1 MSRLLA
7 PTISLLAVMA
17 GFTLSPAPSPRQSQP
32 EISALSRSED
42 VVVDRDVMVV
52 MRDGVRLATDIYR
65 PARNGVPVAEP
76 RPILL
81 QRTPYDLRADD
92 IVGIARFFVAHGYVV
107 ALQNLRGR
115 YRSEGTFRKYDA
127 AGAPDGYDAIQW
139 LATQPYGNGRIG
151 MWGTSYAAHSQADA
165 AKLSP
170 PGLKLALLNQGGM
183 SNAWDH
189 AVRHGGAFE
198 LGREL
203 TWAWE
208 QIKADAPSPAVRAY
222 LENEKVTD
230 WYSALPFR
238 AGLSPLAAAPEF
250 ESYFLEE
257 YTRSDYDTFWRHT
270 GVNWIDYYSQTSDIP
285 MLHIGGWYDI
295 FLRGTIENF
304 QRLSE
309 LKKSP
314 MYLLVGPWN
323 HHGNARSFTGEVDFG
338 PEAALPGFETDFFL
352 RWFDRFLRDARV
364 EPQAAHV
371 RLFVMGTGDGTRDG
385 HGRLRHGGYWRDAP
399 TWPLPEAR
407 VTPFYLSGD
416 GRLTPVPPTS
426 GPASTTFTYDPRSPV
441 PTIGGSVSN
450 RLKDGA
456 YDQRERPEFHGSRP
470 PYLPLRG
477 RQDVI
482 VFQSDPL
489 SEDVTVIGPI
499 EVVLHVSS
507 TAVDTDFTAKLVDVY
522 PPSPD
527 YPAGFDLNI
536 SDALVRMRYR
546 DQKQTGELIEPGR
559 VYPVSIRPFPT
570 ANVFK
575 KGHRIRLDVSSS
587 NFPRFDPNPNTG
599 ESLGKHRR
607 VITADNTIHH
617 SGAYPSRLELSIVSQ

>member
-230 WYSALPFR
+230 WYIRAPVPRRPQPTRRGSRVRVVLPR
-238 AGLSPLAAAPEF
+238 
-250 ESYFLEE
+250 
-257 YTRSDYDTFWRHT
+257 
-270 GVNWIDYYSQTSDIP
+270 GV
-285 MLHIGGWYDI
+285 HA
-295 FLRGTIENF
+295 
-304 QRLSE
+304 
-309 LKKSP
+309 
-314 MYLLVGPWN
+314 V
-323 HHGNARSFTGEVDFG
+323 
-338 PEAALPGFETDFFL
+338 
-352 RWFDRFLRDARV
+352 
-364 EPQAAHV
+364 
-371 RLFVMGTGDGTRDG
+371 
-385 HGRLRHGGYWRDAP
+385 RLRHLLASHRRQLDRLLLADVGHSDAP
-399 TWPLPEAR
+399 
-407 VTPFYLSGD
+407 
-416 GRLTPVPPTS
+416 
-426 GPASTTFTYDPRSPV
+426 
-441 PTIGGSVSN
+441 
-450 RLKDGA
+450 
-456 YDQRERPEFHGSRP
+456 
-470 PYLPLRG
+470 
-477 RQDVI
+477 
-482 VFQSDPL
+482 
-489 SEDVTVIGPI
+489 
-499 EVVLHVSS
+499 
-507 TAVDTDFTAKLVDVY
+507 
-522 PPSPD
+522 
-527 YPAGFDLNI
+527 
-536 SDALVRMRYR
+536 
-546 DQKQTGELIEPGR
+546 
-559 VYPVSIRPFPT
+559 
-570 ANVFK
+570 
-575 KGHRIRLDVSSS
+575 
-587 NFPRFDPNPNTG
+587 
-599 ESLGKHRR
+599 HRR
-607 VITADNTIHH
+607 LV
-617 SGAYPSRLELSIVSQ
+617 

>member
-1 MSRLLA
+1 M
-7 PTISLLAVMA
+7 
-17 GFTLSPAPSPRQSQP
+17 
-32 EISALSRSED
+32 
-42 VVVDRDVMVV
+42 
-52 MRDGVRLATDIYR
+52 
-65 PARNGVPVAEP
+65 
-76 RPILL
+76 
-81 QRTPYDLRADD
+81 
-92 IVGIARFFVAHGYVV
+92 
-107 ALQNLRGR
+107 
-115 YRSEGTFRKYDA
+115 
-127 AGAPDGYDAIQW
+127 
-139 LATQPYGNGRIG
+139 
-151 MWGTSYAAHSQADA
+151 
-165 AKLSP
+165 
-170 PGLKLALLNQGGM
+170 
-183 SNAWDH
+183 
-189 AVRHGGAFE
+189 
-198 LGREL
+198 
-203 TWAWE
+203 
-208 QIKADAPSPAVRAY
+208 
-222 LENEKVTD
+222 
-230 WYSALPFR
+230 
-238 AGLSPLAAAPEF
+238 
-250 ESYFLEE
+250 
-257 YTRSDYDTFWRHT
+257 
-270 GVNWIDYYSQTSDIP
+270 
-285 MLHIGGWYDI
+285 
-295 FLRGTIENF
+295 
-304 QRLSE
+304 
-309 LKKSP
+309 
-314 MYLLVGPWN
+314 
-323 HHGNARSFTGEVDFG
+323 
-338 PEAALPGFETDFFL
+338 
-352 RWFDRFLRDARV
+352 
-364 EPQAAHV
+364 
-371 RLFVMGTGDGTRDG
+371 
-385 HGRLRHGGYWRDAP
+385 
-399 TWPLPEAR
+399 
-407 VTPFYLSGD
+407 
-416 GRLTPVPPTS
+416 
-426 GPASTTFTYDPRSPV
+426 
-441 PTIGGSVSN
+441 SN